1 MAAKPPPRSSS
12 IVTIPAPNIRS
23 LRILVVGD
31 SKLICHRFG
40 EKARKQMEDK
50 QQKKAQVARPV
61 RMPDEE
67 YRASLYPLHG
77 KPDGHY
83 GFPASAFK
91 QASIFACSHVE
102 GVTKVQVKGAFHVL
116 GDLVEL
122 LDPLTNKPAHPHMQ
136 TDPVRIGMGTSS
148 LAYRGVFDT
157 WAAWLEIRYNA
168 NVMTAEQIVNLLNT
182 AGFCSG
188 IGEWRPSSPKRPGG
202 HGMFHVKE
210 AKDS

>member
-1 MAAKPPPRSSS
+1 MPPKPPMKSTAV
-12 IVTIPAPNIRS
+12 VTIPAPN
-23 LRILVVGD
+23 LRNLRVLVVGD

-50 QQKKAQVARPV
+50 QQRKARVARAERNPE
-61 RMPDEE
+61 EE
-67 YRASLYPLHG
+67 YHASLYSLEG
-77 KPDGHY
+77 KRGGPY
-83 GFPASAFK
+83 GFPAAAFK
-91 QASIFACSHVE
+91 HASLFACSHVE

-116 GDLVEL
+116 GDLVALIE
-122 LDPLTNKPAHPHMQ
+122 PLTGKPAQPRTQ

-157 WAAWLEIRYNA
+157 WGAWLSIRYNA

-210 AKDS
+210 AKES